1 MYITSIIIMD
11 KSKVENR
18 NGIFSNLRAYAL
30 ENLRA
35 YACLVN
41 VLGAEAKLKED
52 MIVELRGIERRRKTM
67 HNYKRNLYLSFGLEL
82 RTCSGKPH
90 NKRTE
95 MKPPAFSSS
104 ETYSASA
111 ATPPAARI
119 QQ

>member
-1 MYITSIIIMD
+1 M
-11 KSKVENR
+11 
-18 NGIFSNLRAYAL
+18 

-41 VLGAEAKLKED
+41 GLGAKAKLKES

-67 HNYKRNLYLSFGLEL
+67 HKRNLYLSLSFELEL
-82 RTCSGKPH
+82 RRCSGKPH

-119 QQ
+119 QQEWEDW